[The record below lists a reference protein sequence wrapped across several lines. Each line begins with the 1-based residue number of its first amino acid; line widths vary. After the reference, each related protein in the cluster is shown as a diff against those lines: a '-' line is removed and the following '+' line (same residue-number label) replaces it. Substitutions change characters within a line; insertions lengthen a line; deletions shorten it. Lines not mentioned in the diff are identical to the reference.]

1 MRRHRRGE
9 GCAHER
15 DDMNA
20 KIMSAMLIA
29 AMALGACD
37 RPGANEKAPPKTTA
51 AAKPAPKK
59 NVNAPVEDAMMAIP
73 PQMRNDYQSAFACE
87 VKRNK
92 AKGEAKAINVTPD
105 YVRGLT
111 ARLKAD
117 ASLAKC

>member
-1 MRRHRRGE
+1 
-9 GCAHER
+9 
-15 DDMNA
+15 MNA
-20 KIMSAMLIA
+20 KIMSAMLIGA
-29 AMALGACD
+29 LGLGACD
-37 RPGANEKAPPKTTA
+37 RIGGEQAAPAKTA
-51 AAKPAPKK
+51 VAAKPAAKK